1 MEFTYEGI
9 VRCGFGFYNPNHA
22 AAFICALSPFS
33 WILFFAKQRL
43 FKLLGA
49 VFSIALMVALSLMLS
64 RAGALVFY
72 LELLAFAL
80 YFKKEYFKNFLIIGI
95 FLILALWISGGSE
108 RVDFDTS
115 ASNRILIWLAG
126 LKLFAGNLMGVGL
139 GNSGEIASAFLLD
152 KDIEIRTLVNSHL
165 SLICEFG
172 FFIGVLWFS
181 LVFCALKGGF
191 DKRSSTLKFTSLV
204 AFSGLILSAFFS
216 SIFDWEVLINPLKF
230 EYLSFVNLS
239 MSYGIFIFF
248 CGLCFYLAK
257 DGSLKNFITAFC
269 ILGMAFLPL
278 FYFSQKLQNV
288 PKVRKINQ
296 DCFVQN
302 CEESPYGV
310 VIFDDDYS
318 LNSAMKILKKL
329 SLSDRILIAKNS
341 WQNKESLP
349 LENAE
354 TYILFGHCADFIS
367 KETKSNMLINPP
379 RHFKSDSANL
389 SKIYIP
395 KWESKYGRLR
405 ENFPQEKLVNFYLKV
420 NSLLQ
425 DKYVCF
431 RGCYALNVSV

>member
-9 VRCGFGFYNPNHA
+9 VRYGFGFYNPNHA

-49 VFSIALMVALSLMLS
+49 VFSIALMVALSLTLS
-64 RAGALVFY
+64 RAGALVFC

-95 FLILALWISGGSE
+95 FLILALWISGGLE

-139 GNSGEIASAFLLD
+139 GNSGEIASTFLLD

-172 FFIGVLWFS
+172 FFIGILWFN
-181 LVFCALKGGF
+181 LIFCALKGGF

-216 SIFDWEVLINPLKF
+216 SIFDWEVLINPFKF
-230 EYLSFVNLS
+230 EHFTFVNLLT
-239 MSYGIFIFF
+239 SYGIFILF
-248 CGLCFYLAK
+248 CGLCFYLVK

-269 ILGMAFLPL
+269 ILSMAFLPL
-278 FYFSQKLQNV
+278 LYISKNLQDV

-296 DCFVQN
+296 DYFVQN
-302 CEESPYGV
+302 CKESPYSV
-310 VIFDDDYS
+310 VIFDDYYS

-329 SLSDRILIAKNS
+329 SLSNRICIARNS
-341 WQNKESLP
+341 WQNKEILP

-367 KETKSNMLINPP
+367 KKTKSNILINPP
-379 RHFKSDSANL
+379 RHFKSDSRNL

-395 KWESKYGRLR
+395 KWETKYGRLR
-405 ENFPQEKLVNFYLKV
+405 EKFPQEKIVNF
-420 NSLLQ
+420 
-425 DKYVCF
+425 
-431 RGCYALNVSV
+431 